1 MAGTQ
6 GYRSILDH
14 RYCAGTDCHEYVEVK
29 IKNME
34 FYQKNILIVGLG
46 VSGVSAARFAKN
58 KGGIVTVTDIAKG
71 DALAAYLPEIREMG
85 IKTELGLHSIETFE
99 KSDLIILSPG
109 VPHTIL
115 PIKQAREKGIPIL
128 GELELAC
135 RYIREPIV
143 AVTGTNGKTTTTQ
156 LLGRMLESSGFEV
169 FVGGNIGNPLIDY
182 PAEGKRADIVVA
194 EVSSFQL
201 DTIDTFRPR
210 VSVLL
215 NISEDHL
222 DRYSNFESYVRS
234 KGRIFENQTEDDIAV
249 INGSD
254 PNILSISQRIK
265 ARILPVYQQ
274 GHVGGKYKEYALIT
288 RRDGQH
294 TPGIEIFTKEVPGGF
309 LDLSKVNLLGQHNME
324 NAAAAAL
331 AALAAGGNLEGVQ
344 SVLND
349 FKGLSHRLEF
359 VKIINGIHFYD
370 DSKGTNI
377 DAVAKALEVF
387 NAPVILIM
395 GGRDK
400 GGDYKRLR
408 KLVQRHA
415 KKLIVMGEAGSAIR
429 SALEDSFRDGVQ
441 TVSGMDD
448 AVHSAY
454 ASAIPGDIVLLSPG
468 CSSFD
473 MYENYAQRGDA
484 FCRAV
489 ENLTREN
496 RN

>member
-1 MAGTQ
+1 
-6 GYRSILDH
+6 
-14 RYCAGTDCHEYVEVK
+14 
-29 IKNME
+29 ME
-34 FYQKNILIVGLG
+34 LYQKNILIVGLG

-58 KGGIVTVTDIAKG
+58 RGGIVTVTDMAKE
-71 DALAAYLPEIREMG
+71 DALAADLPGIRKMG
-85 IKTELGLHSIETFE
+85 IKTELGQHRIETFE
-99 KSDLIILSPG
+99 TSDLIIVSPG

-115 PIKQAREKGIPIL
+115 PIKRAREKGVPIL

-135 RYIREPIV
+135 RYIREPII
-143 AVTGTNGKTTTTQ
+143 AVSGTNGKTTTTR
-156 LLGRMLESSGFEV
+156 LLGRMLEKSGFEV

-182 PAEGKRADIVVA
+182 AAGGKKADIVVA

-201 DTIDTFRPR
+201 DTIDMFRPR
-210 VSVLL
+210 ISVLL

-222 DRYSNFESYVRS
+222 DRYSDFESYVRS
-234 KGRIFENQTEDDIAV
+234 KGRIFENQTEDDTAV

-254 PNILSISQRIK
+254 PRILSISRGIR
-265 ARILPVYQQ
+265 ARTLPFYQQ
-274 GHVGGKYKEYALIT
+274 GKVDGKHKEYALIK
-288 RRDGQH
+288 RRDGHH
-294 TPGIEIFTKEVPGGF
+294 TPGIEFFTKEAPEGF
-309 LDLSKVNLLGQHNME
+309 LDLSKVNLMGRHNME

-331 AALAAGGNLEGVQ
+331 ATLAAGGSLESIQCV
-344 SVLND
+344 VND
-349 FKGLSHRLEF
+349 FKGLPHRLEF

-408 KLVQRHA
+408 EPMRRHA
-415 KKLIVMGEAGSAIR
+415 KKLIVMGEARTAIN
-429 SALEDSFRDGVQ
+429 SALEDVFPQGAHIAA
-441 TVSGMDD
+441 GMED

-454 ASAIPGDIVLLSPG
+454 LSASPGDIVLLSPG

-473 MYENYAQRGDA
+473 MYENYAQRGEA

-489 ENLTREN
+489 ENLTRGT

>member
-1 MAGTQ
+1 
-6 GYRSILDH
+6 
-14 RYCAGTDCHEYVEVK
+14 
-29 IKNME
+29 ME
-34 FYQKNILIVGLG
+34 LYQKNILVVGLG

-58 KGGIVTVTDIAKG
+58 KGGIVTVTDQAKE
-71 DALAAYLPEIREMG
+71 DALAAYLPEIRGMG
-85 IKTELGLHSIETFE
+85 IKTELGRHQIETFE
-99 KSDLIILSPG
+99 KSDMIIVSPG

-115 PIKQAREKGIPIL
+115 PIERAREKGIPIL
-128 GELELAC
+128 GEIELAC

-143 AVTGTNGKTTTTQ
+143 AVSGTNGKTTTTQ
-156 LLGRMLESSGFEV
+156 LLGRMLENSGFEV
-169 FVGGNIGNPLIDY
+169 FVGGNIGNPLINY
-182 PAEGKRADIVVA
+182 AAGGKRADIIVA

-234 KGRIFENQTEDDIAV
+234 KGRIFKNQTETDIAV

-254 PNILSISQRIK
+254 PYILSVSQTIR
-265 ARILPVYQQ
+265 ARVLPFYQQ
-274 GHVGGKYKEYALIT
+274 GHVDGKHTEYALIK

-294 TPGIEIFTKEVPGGF
+294 MPGIEIFTKENPEGY
-309 LDLSKVNLLGQHNME
+309 LDLSKVHLLGRHNME

-331 AALAAGGNLEGVQ
+331 AVLAAGGNLASVQ
-344 SVLND
+344 SVLNG
-349 FKGLSHRLEF
+349 FKGLPHRLEF
-359 VKIINGIHFYD
+359 VKIINGVQFYD

-377 DAVAKALEVF
+377 DAVARALEVF
-387 NAPVILIM
+387 DAPVILIM

-400 GGDYKRLR
+400 GGDYRRLR
-408 KLVQRHA
+408 ELVRRHA
-415 KKLIVMGEAGSAIR
+415 KKLIVMGEAGNAIQ
-429 SALEDSFRDGVQ
+429 SALEDAFRGGAQ
-441 TVSGMDD
+441 SASEMED
-448 AVHSAY
+448 AVQSAFHSAV
-454 ASAIPGDIVLLSPG
+454 PGDVVLLSPG

-489 ENLTREN
+489 NNLTREN

>member
-1 MAGTQ
+1 MTC
-6 GYRSILDH
+6 YPVD
-14 RYCAGTDCHEYVEVK
+14 D
-29 IKNME
+29 ME
-34 FYQKNILIVGLG
+34 LYQKNILIVGLG

-58 KGGIVTVTDIAKG
+58 KGGIVTVTDMAKE
-71 DALAAYLPEIREMG
+71 DALAADLPGIREMG
-85 IKTELGLHSIETFE
+85 IKTELGQHRIETFE
-99 KSDLIILSPG
+99 KSDLIIVSPG

-115 PIKQAREKGIPIL
+115 PIIRAREKGVPIL
-128 GELELAC
+128 GELEFAC

-143 AVTGTNGKTTTTQ
+143 AVSGTNGKTTTTR
-156 LLGRMLESSGFEV
+156 LLGRMLEESGFEV

-182 PAEGKRADIVVA
+182 AAREKRADIVVA

-201 DTIDTFRPR
+201 DTIDRFSPR

-222 DRYSNFESYVRS
+222 DRYLNFESYVTS
-234 KGRIFENQTEDDIAV
+234 KGRIFENQTENDTAV
-249 INGSD
+249 VNGSD
-254 PNILSISQRIK
+254 PNIVSISRTIR
-265 ARILPVYQQ
+265 ARILPFYQQ
-274 GHVGGKYKEYALIT
+274 GHVDGKHKEYALIK
-288 RRDGQH
+288 RRSEQQM
-294 TPGIEIFTKEVPGGF
+294 PGIELFTKEAPEGF
-309 LDLSKVNLLGQHNME
+309 LDLSKVNLIGRHNME

-331 AALAAGGNLEGVQ
+331 ATLAAGGSLESVQ
-344 SVLND
+344 SVLNE
-349 FKGLSHRLEF
+349 FKGLPHRLEF

-387 NAPVILIM
+387 DAPVILIM

-400 GGDYKRLR
+400 GGDYKHLR
-408 KLVQRHA
+408 ELVSRHA
-415 KKLIVMGEAGSAIR
+415 KKLIVMGEAGKAIR
-429 SALEDSFRDGVQ
+429 SALEDACREGAY
-441 TVSGMDD
+441 TASGMED

-454 ASAIPGDIVLLSPG
+454 LSATPGDIVLLSPG

-484 FCRAV
+484 FCMAV